1 MNKISSYN
9 NQDQK
14 NKWHLK
20 LVMVWSKQN
29 THTFLV
35 WVNDSTAIW
44 ISVCWYLRKMGINLP
59 QDETIALLGSYPNDT
74 LYYYRNTCSNTF
86 IATKFFIARLWKQSI
101 CHQLI
106 TRQEMWYICAIEY
119 YSTIKNKIKKCAD
132 KWMKWGKLSHWGDQD
147 PERQMWYIFTYV
159 DICY

>member
-1 MNKISSYN
+1 
-9 NQDQK
+9 
-14 NKWHLK
+14 
-20 LVMVWSKQN
+20 MVWNKQN

-44 ISVCWYLRKMGINLP
+44 ISVCWYLRKIGINLP

-86 IATKFFIARLWKQSI
+86 IATKFFIARLWKQPR

-119 YSTIKNKIKKCAD
+119 YSTIKNKKRNVQINGWSEENYPSGVTKTQKDKCGIFSLMWILAVSSS
-132 KWMKWGKLSHWGDQD
+132 MRKLES
-147 PERQMWYIFTYV
+147 R
-159 DICY
+159 C